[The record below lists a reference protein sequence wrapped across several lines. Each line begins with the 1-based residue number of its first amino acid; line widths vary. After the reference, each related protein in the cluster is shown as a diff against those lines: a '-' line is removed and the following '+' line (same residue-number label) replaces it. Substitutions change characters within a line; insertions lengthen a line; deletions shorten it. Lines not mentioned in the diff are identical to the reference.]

1 MNNYSRR
8 QFLKDSSLVAISIS
22 PLVSSI
28 LFVGCDKKFKSSDYK
43 SIKAFRLTI
52 PETLFNAEFY
62 FINCAQ
68 DGNRIYAEYTQ
79 EECYMVVRLPQQH
92 IAEQNFDIKD
102 TVTKA
107 ASAIA
112 GYSYLTFRIVFTP
125 GKANTYISLK
135 TGSDYIEILDWN
147 NDNKE
152 RNYSFRLV
160 VKKGHTHSLFEKYPN
175 PSYRK
180 NTTTEHRDTLIF
192 ENKVDSDNTYPLN
205 YRKQDLLETFDSSL
219 FPKVDSQPITAIEA
233 PWRLIL
239 SPMLSDEKKYIF
251 SWEFSKKPI
260 ISDDVTYAELWM
272 ATLIIKDNPGYKE
285 EKEKTEEDKISNSDS
300 AKVEDLEKKI
310 KAIELMIIGSP
321 DLVEVKDTLEV
332 HGSDSLLVHK
342 PISDISAFKEI
353 VDTTTVDMFSNKIL
367 PERKDRV
374 DLVTLYIRYKLLA
387 RTDKISFTPFGISTY
402 IDFKNNDT
410 ANNGISLIGWKHLIS
425 FGRDEEVE
433 VLRLIIDKLF
443 GHKMIHITSTKRTTE
458 NGKSFLRNIEYIM
471 PLEIEKD
478 YSTHED
484 YETDDSSANKS
495 KISKFNFPF
504 KKAVFIDKE
513 PKKIAGLTDP
523 IYDNK
528 TKVEFISSK
537 PDEGKEYIYI
547 PLEENGNPVKF
558 EYLVTDWD
566 DNMFKVS
573 KSIEAISYDLL
584 KDAYSAS
591 DKSLGDNKAQIIN
604 DFFNPPT
611 DKLSEI
617 DQLLKDN
624 KTASTQLVT
633 LQDELNTNY
642 NIEKISETINEI
654 KRLAAL
660 PKEASDTISQLTK
673 RYRNNVRDFKAQ
685 VDSIYSNKLNGIE
698 IVPTIDSSYNIIKDK
713 IEAAVSHF
721 DTTSFDSTIFN
732 NDNIAKTKLQ
742 EIKNSIDTFEVKIED
757 AFGSTQAGLQNKF
770 LKIKSDIENILNKYL
785 WYDLFTIDNII
796 KDKDADLKGRLA
808 ILIKTAT
815 DLNDKISNIPG
826 AINLYRNKI
835 AYAVNDAETE
845 VKSGISKTE
854 TIASENISKLETEF
868 IAFKGK
874 LKTDT
879 NDVIDFFNEFASIPQ
894 LDVAKVYIDKINKIV
909 NDEIPLNIK
918 YAEDYVKNQVDL
930 IKMEVTSNASK
941 VFANVYEN
949 SRELVRTEMR
959 KFSKDLGGIVNP
971 ELPVELLTALKHPK
985 ASQDV
990 INDLSGNLPD
1000 EIKKSIE
1007 DAKKYEKQLI
1017 FISEEAKNTFNDLK
1031 QFRFQP
1037 ADFFKA
1043 LEAKILG
1050 SIRLKDILGID
1061 FSIPNVTYLEK
1072 EKKVA
1077 YNFITDK
1084 IVEKDL
1090 GLIKFI
1096 PNANQKNES
1105 TKLQVYA
1112 DKSWDNA
1119 GDYNSFSRL
1128 NNFAISIKPLGGD
1141 LLKVLFSEIKISSS
1155 SQRPKDISVKIDDV
1169 KFDGVLNFL
1178 AVLAEK
1184 IKMPGTGMRI
1194 IPSFKGIEIGY
1205 SLPLPSISSPGF
1217 NFSNIKLDLA
1227 LHIHFPN
1234 SQEVKPITISIGL
1247 NRPDDKFLLSVGI
1260 YGGRGHFV
1268 LEATPN
1274 KVVSIDTAFE
1284 FGGIFALDI
1293 NIAKGQ
1299 AFLMVGIRYQKDNL
1313 TGVVILTGYLTC
1325 GGSMTVYGFITI
1337 GVLFIMLLEYN
1348 ISDNTIIGEAAVSYS
1363 IKIGFFKKSFTLH
1376 YRKVMKGTERTE
1388 NRPQAQTLGFG
1399 GSYSNDNSEDGRDL
1413 RSFDK
1418 YYTEKEW
1425 EEYLSYFE
1433 I

>member
-8 QFLKDSSLVAISIS
+8 QFLKDSTLIAISVS
-22 PLVSSI
+22 PVVGSI
-28 LFVGCDKKFKSSDYK
+28 LLNGCEKKFKDGDFK

-68 DGNRIYAEYTQ
+68 DGNKIHAEYKQ

-92 IAEQNFDIKD
+92 IAEENFTD
-102 TVTKA
+102 VPNRKA
-107 ASAIA
+107 ASAIS
-112 GYSYLTFRIVFTP
+112 GYSYLTFRIVFKIDNK
-125 GKANTYISLK
+125 GKSADK
-135 TGSDYIEILDWN
+135 GKIELAEDQLLDWN
-147 NDNKE
+147 NQIKKNFE
-152 RNYSFRLV
+152 FRLV
-160 VKKGHTHSLFEKYPN
+160 VKKGHAHSLFEKYPN
-175 PSYRK
+175 PIFRRD
-180 NTTTEHRDTLIF
+180 TTTYKKDTLIF
-192 ENKVDSDNTYPLN
+192 ENKVGSDNNYPLN

-219 FPKVDSQPITAIEA
+219 FPKVDGQPITAIEA

-260 ISDDVTYAELWM
+260 ISDNVTYAELWM
-272 ATLIIKDNPGYKE
+272 ATLIIKDNPSYKA
-285 EKEKTEEDKISNSDS
+285 EKEKIEEDKKSSRDS

-321 DLVEVKDTLEV
+321 DLVEVKDTIEV
-332 HGSDSLLVHK
+332 RGSDSLFHK
-342 PISDISAFKEI
+342 PISDTSAFKEI
-353 VDTTTVDMFSNKIL
+353 VDTTTVDMFGENVL
-367 PERKDRV
+367 PKREDRA

-387 RTDKISFTPFGISTY
+387 RTDKISFTPFGISIY

-425 FGRDEEVE
+425 LGRDEEVE
-433 VLRLIIDKLF
+433 VLHLIIDKLF
-443 GHKMIHITSTKRTTE
+443 GHKMIHIISTKRTTK
-458 NGKSFLRNIEYIM
+458 NGKSFLRKIEYIM

-495 KISKFNFPF
+495 KVSKFNFPF

-528 TKVEFISSK
+528 TKVEFISPK

-566 DNMFKVS
+566 DNSFKVS

-584 KDAYSAS
+584 KGTYSAS
-591 DKSLGDNKAQIIN
+591 DKILGDNKMQIID

-611 DKLSEI
+611 NNLSVI
-617 DQLLKDN
+617 DQLLEDN
-624 KTASTQLVT
+624 RTASTKLSI
-633 LQDELNTNY
+633 LQDELSSNY
-642 NIEKISETINEI
+642 NIEKVSETINEI

-660 PKEASDTISQLTK
+660 PPDPDKISQLTK
-673 RYRNNVRDFKAQ
+673 KYRDNITDFKAQ
-685 VDSIYSNKLNGIE
+685 VDTIYSNKLNGIE
-698 IVPTIDSSYNIIKDK
+698 IDPIIDSSYKVIKDK
-713 IEAAVSHF
+713 TEEAVTHF
-721 DTTSFDSTIFN
+721 AAALFDSTIFKPT
-732 NDNIAKTKLQ
+732 NIAITKIQ
-742 EIKNSIDTFEVKIED
+742 EIKNSIDNFKVKID
-757 AFGSTQAGLQNKF
+757 TVFGSTQAGLQNKF
-770 LKIKSDIENILNKYL
+770 LNIKSDLENNLNKYL

-826 AINLYRNKI
+826 AINLYRNKV
-835 AYAVNDAETE
+835 AYAVNDAETTVE
-845 VKSGISKTE
+845 LGISQTE
-854 TIASENISKLETEF
+854 AIVSENISKLETEF

-874 LKTDT
+874 LKTDK
-879 NDVIDFFNEFASIPQ
+879 NKNNVIDFFNEFASIPQ
-894 LDVAKVYIDKINKIV
+894 LDVAKVYVDKINKIV

-918 YAEDYVKNQVDL
+918 YAEDYVKNQIDL
-930 IKMEVTSNASK
+930 TKMEVTNNASK
-941 VFANVYEN
+941 VFANVFEN

-959 KFSKDLGGIVNP
+959 KLSKDLGGIVNP

-985 ASQDV
+985 APQDV
-990 INDLSGNLPD
+990 INILSGNLPD

-1017 FISEEAKNTFNDLK
+1017 FISEEAKNTYNDLK

-1061 FSIPNVTYLEK
+1061 FSIPNVTYLEI

-1084 IVEKDL
+1084 LVEKDL

-1096 PNANQKNES
+1096 PNANKKNNEP

-1119 GDYNSFSRL
+1119 GDYSSFSRL

-1141 LLKVLFSEIKISSS
+1141 LLKVLFNEIKISSS

-1247 NRPDDKFLLSVGI
+1247 NRPEDKFLLSVGI

-1313 TGVVILTGYLTC
+1313 TGVVIITGYLTC

-1376 YRKVMKGTERTE
+1376 YTKVMKGTERTGE
-1388 NRPQAQTLGFG
+1388 RPQAQTLGFG
-1399 GSYSNDNSEDGRDL
+1399 GSSSNNNSEDGRDL